1 MTTLSVIDKA
11 IISYGDKVRKLRRSM
26 NLTRQQVADMAHVS
40 REEVSLFEQ
49 NQPVKLDVR
58 RRILKELW
66 AIRSN
71 VTM

>member
-1 MTTLSVIDKA
+1 MTTFSVIDKA
-11 IISYGDKVRKLRRSM
+11 IISYGNSVIRLRKSM
-26 NLTRQQVADMAHVS
+26 NLTRQQVADMAGVS
-40 REEVSLFEQ
+40 REEVSLFER

-71 VTM
+71 AL

>member
-1 MTTLSVIDKA
+1 MTALSVIDKA
-11 IISYGDKVRKLRRSM
+11 IISYGDKVSRLRRSM

-40 REEVSLFEQ
+40 REEVSLFER
-49 NQPVKLDVR
+49 NLPVKLDVR

-71 VTM
+71 ATM